1 MVSCS
6 LPVKTAEGMISPNIK
21 TRETDSTTANQDLRF
36 FANMKGEQK
45 SIESEIDTAGSPMST
60 KRPGSLLDQNPSLF
74 GNQCHYIWSFEHA
87 FQQAEAMSF
96 QWQVHKGPSWNHTPR
111 VIPGILKETT
121 VAWYNYLATF
131 PVRTVAAHN
140 QQFFTSSCMNR
151 STS

>member
-74 GNQCHYIWSFEHA
+74 GNQCHDIWSFEHA
-87 FQQAEAMSF
+87 EISKLKRCHFNDKF
-96 QWQVHKGPSWNHTPR
+96 TKVQVEI
-111 VIPGILKETT
+111 IPLE
-121 VAWYNYLATF
+121 
-131 PVRTVAAHN
+131 
-140 QQFFTSSCMNR
+140 
-151 STS
+151 